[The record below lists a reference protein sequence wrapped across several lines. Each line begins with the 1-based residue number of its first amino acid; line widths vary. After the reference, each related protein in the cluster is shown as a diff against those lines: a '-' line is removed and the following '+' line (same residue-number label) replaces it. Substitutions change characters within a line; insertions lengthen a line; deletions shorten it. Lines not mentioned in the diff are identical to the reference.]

1 MIERK
6 YMHRKLSCLSILI
19 LQAAMAVAQQKP
31 AAPASKPAASA
42 TSKATALPS
51 EDTVNAFLQQTFG
64 YNSQLSWKIQDI
76 RPSTAQG
83 LAEVDV
89 VIVSPQGQQPN
100 KFYVSA
106 DGEHAVVGD
115 IIPFGAHPFAADL
128 KKLRKGI
135 DGPSR
140 GPEDAPVLLVEF
152 SDLQCPH
159 CKEAQPTIDKLMAEE
174 KNVRLVYQNFP
185 LPMHNWAA
193 KAAAYADCVGRASN
207 DAFWKFLAGTYA
219 AQADLTESNAD
230 EKLNAISDA
239 AGVKS
244 AEIAVCA
251 AKAETVGRVERSVEL
266 GKSLN
271 VTSTPSLFIN
281 GRLVGVGAMPYDS
294 LKGLVEFAAQP
305 AK

>member
-1 MIERK
+1 MQRN
-6 YMHRKLSCLSILI
+6 LTCLSIVL
-19 LQAAMAVAQQKP
+19 LMTAAAGAQQK
-31 AAPASKPAASA
+31 AAQPNPASASA
-42 TSKATALPS
+42 PKAATVLPS
-51 EDTVNAFLQQTFG
+51 EETVNAFLQQTFG
-64 YNSQLSWKIQDI
+64 YNSQMSWKIQDI
-76 RPSTAQG
+76 KPSTAQG

-89 VIVSPQGQQPN
+89 MIVSPQGQQPN

-140 GPEDAPVLLVEF
+140 GPADAPVLLVEF

-159 CKEAQPTIDKLMAEE
+159 CKDAQPTIDKLLLEE

-193 KAAAYADCVGRASN
+193 KAAAYADCVGRSSN
-207 DAFWKFLAGTYA
+207 DTFWKFIEGTYA

-230 EKLNAISDA
+230 EKLKAIADA
-239 AGVKS
+239 AGARGADV
-244 AEIAVCA
+244 AVCA

-271 VTSTPSLFIN
+271 VASTPSLFIN

-294 LKGLVEFAAQP
+294 LKSLVEFSAQGP
-305 AK
+305 K

>member
-1 MIERK
+1 MQRN
-6 YMHRKLSCLSILI
+6 STCLSIVLLSI
-19 LQAAMAVAQQKP
+19 VLLMTAAAGAQQK
-31 AAPASKPAASA
+31 AAQPNPASASEPKTA
-42 TSKATALPS
+42 TVLPS
-51 EDTVNAFLQQTFG
+51 EQTVNAFLQQTFG
-64 YNSQLSWKIQDI
+64 YNSQMSWKIQDI
-76 RPSTAQG
+76 KPSTAQG

-89 VIVSPQGQQPN
+89 MIVSPQGQQPN

-140 GPEDAPVLLVEF
+140 GPADAPVLLVEF

-159 CKEAQPTIDKLMAEE
+159 CKDAQPTIDKLLAEE

-193 KAAAYADCVGRASN
+193 KAAAYADCVGRSSN
-207 DAFWKFLAGTYA
+207 DAFWKFIEGTYA

-230 EKLNAISDA
+230 EKLKGIADA
-239 AGVKS
+239 AGARGSDV
-244 AEIAVCA
+244 AVCA
-251 AKAETVGRVERSVEL
+251 AKAETAGRVERSVEL

-271 VTSTPSLFIN
+271 VASTPSLFIN
-281 GRLVGVGAMPYDS
+281 GRLVGVGAMPDDS
-294 LKGLVEFAAQP
+294 LKSLVEFSAQG

>member
-1 MIERK
+1 MQRN
-6 YMHRKLSCLSILI
+6 LSCLSIMLVM
-19 LQAAMAVAQQKP
+19 AAMAVAQQKP
-31 AAPASKPAASA
+31 VHPKPASASA
-42 TSKATALPS
+42 SRAETVLPS
-51 EDTVNAFLQQTFG
+51 EETVNAFLQQTFG
-64 YNSQLSWKIQDI
+64 YNSQMSWKIQDI
-76 RPSTAQG
+76 KPSAAQG

-89 VIVSPQGQQPN
+89 MIVSPQGQQPN

-106 DGEHAVVGD
+106 DGEHALVGD

-128 KKLRKGI
+128 KKLKKGV

-140 GPEDAPVLLVEF
+140 GPADAPVLLVEF

-159 CKEAQPTIDKLMAEE
+159 CKDAQPTIDRLLSEE

-193 KAAAYADCVGRASN
+193 KAAAYADCVGRSSS
-207 DAFWKFLAGTYA
+207 DAFWKFIEGTYA

-230 EKLNAISDA
+230 EKLKAIADA

-244 AEIAVCA
+244 ADIAVCA
-251 AKAETVGRVERSVEL
+251 AKAETIGRVERSVEL

-271 VTSTPSLFIN
+271 VASTPSLFIN

-294 LKGLVEFAAQP
+294 LKSLVEFSAQAP
-305 AK
+305 K